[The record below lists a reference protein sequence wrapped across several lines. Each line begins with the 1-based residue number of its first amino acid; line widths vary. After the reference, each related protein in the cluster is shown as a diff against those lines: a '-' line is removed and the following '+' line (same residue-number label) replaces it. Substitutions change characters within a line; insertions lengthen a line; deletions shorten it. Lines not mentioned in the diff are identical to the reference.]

1 MNNALSK
8 EAANSPFPHQS
19 VAWLCSSVPSK
30 GIRAEGS
37 RVCLGFPREPMVIV
51 TKVTQAGL
59 SSVETQLSKS
69 QQ

>member
-1 MNNALSK
+1 M
-8 EAANSPFPHQS
+8 
-19 VAWLCSSVPSK
+19 
-30 GIRAEGS
+30 
-37 RVCLGFPREPMVIV
+37 CLGFPREPMVIV